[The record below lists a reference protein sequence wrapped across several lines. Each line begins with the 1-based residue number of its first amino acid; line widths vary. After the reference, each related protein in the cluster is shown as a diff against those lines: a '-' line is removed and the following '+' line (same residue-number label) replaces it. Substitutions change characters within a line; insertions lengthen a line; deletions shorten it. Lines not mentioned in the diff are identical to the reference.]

1 MRDRVENTGSKDRE
15 MNEPEPRKGGFWT
28 SLPGVLTGVAGLVAA
43 IAGLLALFVAPG
55 GDSGSTRAEW
65 ADKVEPI
72 CSEATDDIR
81 ALPLSLS
88 AVTAAD
94 GATIADYLRQVAAIA
109 RDMAADVRAIEAPVE
124 DQGSVDRMTA
134 LWDRQADGIDAL
146 TPDLLAG
153 NLAVLQRGP
162 SAREIQSA
170 ETEAEALASSLGVTA
185 CAQAVQPTFSR

>member
-1 MRDRVENTGSKDRE
+1 

-28 SLPGVLTGVAGLVAA
+28 SLPGVLTAVAGLIAA

-55 GDSGSTRAEW
+55 GDNGGDNGSTRAEW

-81 ALPLSLS
+81 ALPISFT
-88 AVTAAD
+88 AVTAED
-94 GATIADYLRQVAAIA
+94 GPAIADYLGQVAAIA
-109 RDMAADVRAIEAPVE
+109 RDMAVDVRAIEAPVE

-134 LWDRQADGIDAL
+134 LWDQQADGIDAL
-146 TPDLLAG
+146 TPDLLVG
-153 NLAVLQRGP
+153 NVAVLQRGP
-162 SAREIQSA
+162 TAREIQSA

-185 CAQAVQPTFSR
+185 CAQRVQPTFSP